1 MQDFIENLT
10 NNPLIQS
17 YIGYYVMAAAFLVAL
32 LSFFAYLSHRHTKE
46 EKRRKKETL
55 IFFDKEEKRKSVIK
69 DEKDREKFLRTE
81 RFLKQNGIYFAYKEK
96 ITPDE
101 YGPLRIMIGL
111 LVGICLA
118 MFEPL
123 LAVPGFL
130 LGYLIPPQLIK
141 QGNDSDNE
149 SMLES
154 IKDIY
159 DILKIQTRNNVH
171 ISTALYECYL
181 WAKHPRLKQALYELT
196 MEIQSNGD
204 IMTAIQDFREKFNN
218 PYLESLA
225 VSIKQSLETGKAAQI
240 FSDVSKQIDAIDE
253 AILLREEA
261 RVERINMIVMT
272 LVYASVIAVII
283 YFVIL
288 VALES
293 FGSIF

>member
-1 MQDFIENLT
+1 MQDFINSLTEN
-10 NNPLIQS
+10 PHIQQ
-17 YIGYYVMAAAFLVAL
+17 YIGLYVTGAAFIVAV
-32 LSFFAYLSHRHTKE
+32 LSFFAYLSHRHKKE
-46 EKRRKKETL
+46 ERYQKEIFNFYDKEDKRRSFVKN
-55 IFFDKEEKRKSVIK
+55 
-69 DEKDREKFLRTE
+69 EKDREKFLRME
-81 RFLKQNGIYFAYKEK
+81 RFLKQNGVYFAYKEK

-101 YGPLRIMIGL
+101 YGPLRVMIGL
-111 LVGICLA
+111 LAGIFLG
-118 MFEPL
+118 MFMPV
-123 LAVPGFL
+123 LAVPGFV
-130 LGYLIPPQLIK
+130 LGYIIPPMLIK
-141 QGNDSDNE
+141 QGNDSDND

-159 DILKIQTRNNVH
+159 DILKIQTRNNIH
-171 ISTALYECYL
+171 ISSALYECYL

-196 MEIQSNGD
+196 MEIQNNGD
-204 IMTAIQDFREKFNN
+204 ILAAVQDFREKFNN

-293 FGSIF
+293 FGDIF